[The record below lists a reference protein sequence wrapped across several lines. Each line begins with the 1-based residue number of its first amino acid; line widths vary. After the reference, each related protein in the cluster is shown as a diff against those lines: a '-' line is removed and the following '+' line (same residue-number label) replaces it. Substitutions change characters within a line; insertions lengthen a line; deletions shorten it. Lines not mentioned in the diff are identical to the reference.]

1 MPDPT
6 VTEQG
11 SSAEKGG
18 KIVAGQRAVNVSRRA
33 FLKHAALLGGALIAG
48 GVGYRKFHNHVGR
61 NFQPARAKAYLD
73 SVQPSRHPQ
82 ALPNILIILVDDLGY
97 GDLESPAVDTPSL
110 ARMAASGTRLTSFYA
125 TASVCTP
132 SRAGLLTGRYPVRT
146 HMTNPLFSTRD
157 AMNLLMDVLGRY
169 AYGVTG
175 IPQDEVLLPEVLSR
189 RGYRTGLVGKW
200 HLGGR
205 PGYLPNDRGFDSFY
219 GALWSN
225 DDQPYAIYRD
235 GKVAVEAP
243 ADQSVLT
250 RDFTREA
257 QSFIRSHEDGPFFL
271 YLAHAMP
278 HVPIHASDDF
288 RGRSV
293 AGLYG
298 DAVEE
303 LDWSVGQILDTLNQ
317 LGLAGKTL
325 VIFTSDNGP
334 WWQGNPGFARGRK
347 LLAFE
352 GGFRVPFIATWP
364 GVIPPGTSTYEMAMN
379 FDLMPTCLQ
388 LAGIPLPQDRIID
401 GKDIMPVLS
410 GKSASPH
417 DTLLFYDTRTLV
429 ALRHHHWK
437 YHRRFRTDNAAFWPL
452 GQGPF
457 LFDLNTDPNESY
469 SLIESEA
476 KLATELS
483 ARLEAFDA
491 AMAANLRGWL

>member
-1 MPDPT
+1 M
-6 VTEQG
+6 
-11 SSAEKGG
+11 AE
-18 KIVAGQRAVNVSRRA
+18 QRAVNVSRRT
-33 FLKHAALLGGALIAG
+33 FLKYAGILGGALVAG
-48 GVGYRKFHNHVGR
+48 GVGYRQYHNYVGR
-61 NFQPARAKAYLD
+61 NFQPYRAKAYLD
-73 SVQPSRHPQ
+73 SVQPSHHPE
-82 ALPNILIILVDDLGY
+82 ALPNILIILVDDLGC
-97 GDLESPAVDTPSL
+97 GDLESPALDTPNL
-110 ARMAASGTRLTSFYA
+110 ERMAAEGISLNSFYA

-146 HMTNPLFSTRD
+146 LMTTPLFSTHD
-157 AMNLLMDVLGRY
+157 AMNLLMNVLGRY
-169 AYGVTG
+169 SYGVTG
-175 IPQDEVLLPEVLSR
+175 IPRDEVLLSEALSR

-205 PGYLPNDRGFDSFY
+205 PGHLPNDRGFDSFY

-235 GKVAVEAP
+235 GEVVIEAP
-243 ADQSVLT
+243 ADQNVLT
-250 RDFTREA
+250 GDFTREA
-257 QSFIRSHEDGPFFL
+257 QAFIRSHKDDPFFL
-271 YLAHAMP
+271 YLAHVMP

-288 RGRSV
+288 RGRSA

-303 LDWSVGQILDTLNQ
+303 LDWSVGQILDTLGQ
-317 LGLAGKTL
+317 LGLADKTL

-347 LLAFE
+347 LLTFE

-364 GVIPPGTSTYEMAMN
+364 GVIPPGTRTAEMAMN
-379 FDLMPTCLQ
+379 FDLLPTCLQ
-388 LAGIPLPQDRIID
+388 LAGVPLPQDRIID
-401 GKDIMPVLS
+401 GKDIMPVLA

-429 ALRHHHWK
+429 AFRHQHWK

-452 GQGPF
+452 LQGPF

-469 SLIESEA
+469 SHIESEPE
-476 KLATELS
+476 LATELS
-483 ARLEAFDA
+483 AMLEALDA
-491 AMAANLRGWL
+491 DMAANLRGWL